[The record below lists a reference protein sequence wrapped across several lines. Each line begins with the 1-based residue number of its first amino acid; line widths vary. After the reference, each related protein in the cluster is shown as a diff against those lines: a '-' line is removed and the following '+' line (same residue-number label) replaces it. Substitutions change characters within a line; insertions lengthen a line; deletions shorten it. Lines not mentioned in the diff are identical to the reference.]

1 MKRSTKAIVRI
12 VAGGILAVIIARL
25 FRPESGPAFAAGL
38 FIALVGASYGLELIH
53 NRNKQ

>member
-12 VAGGILAVIIARL
+12 VTGGILAVIIARL
-25 FRPESGPAFAAGL
+25 FRPESGPAFTAGL
-38 FIALVGASYGLELIH
+38 FIALVGAAYGLELIH